1 MWWLCMAGSVLEIIS
16 IVGIALLLNV
26 VLFMF
31 ASAGFLNLSCPDMV
45 TDYNETLNE
54 SFTVGGVV
62 YTQDI
67 GWNDIVDMAI
77 GRCEG
82 LPFLVVLLI
91 EIPLL
96 LGLLYVIRMFVGVT

>member
-1 MWWLCMAGSVLEIIS
+1 MAGSVVEIIS
-16 IVGIALLLNV
+16 VVAIALLINV
-26 VLFMF
+26 LLFMF

-45 TDYNETLNE
+45 GVGYNQTLNE
-54 SFTVGGVV
+54 SWEVGGVI

-67 GWNDIVDMAI
+67 GWNDILDMAL

-82 LPFLVVLLI
+82 LPFLVVLLV

-96 LGLLYVIRMFVGVT
+96 IGLIYVGRMFAGLT